1 MQPHEALTIAVV
13 GHTNVGKTSLLR
25 TLLHDTEFGQVAS
38 NPSTTQDVSSA
49 SLKLASGEQLKLF
62 DTPGLEDGIG
72 LYDYLQQLQNENTR
86 HDGPQQMQRFL
97 DSPEAKQ
104 SFEQEAKVI
113 RQLLKSHAAFY
124 VIDVRDPVLPKFQ
137 DELSI
142 MTRCGR
148 PLLPVLN
155 FTASAENH
163 SHAWQQ
169 ALANVNL
176 HAWVE
181 FDSIAPPEGG
191 EEQIFRQLQALL
203 PGQQALLQAFIA
215 EHKDTQAR
223 QQQQANMLIAELLM
237 DCAAYRRRVASTDKS
252 DMQSAITAMQ
262 DDTRKREHACVQG
275 LLRLFHF
282 RPDDATFDQLAVRQ
296 GRWQDDLFHPQTLRR
311 FGIKASKGTAAG
323 AAAGA
328 GIDLL
333 FVGTTLGAG
342 TALGAAA
349 GGLWQTWK
357 GYGQRLQDK
366 FRGFHLLSV
375 DDRIL
380 HLLAQRQKQLVQ
392 LLRQRGHAAIQTLQ
406 IQVPES
412 QEKQQKQLSAELEQ
426 ARAHPEWS
434 ALNQQ
439 IFEDS
444 MERQLQLKSL
454 SQKLVQQFSI
464 DKSTE

>member
-1 MQPHEALTIAVV
+1 MEQHETLAIAIV

-49 SLKLASGEQLKLF
+49 SLKLASGAQLTLF

-72 LYDYLQQLQNENTR
+72 LYDYLQQLQNETTR

-124 VIDVRDPVLPKFQ
+124 VIDVRDAVLPKFQ

-142 MTRCGR
+142 LTRCGR

-155 FTASAENH
+155 FTASDDNH

-191 EEQIFRQLQALL
+191 EEQVFHQLQALL
-203 PGQQALLQAFIA
+203 PGQQGLLQSFIA
-215 EHKDTQAR
+215 EHKEVQA
-223 QQQQANMLIAELLM
+223 QQDQQASMLIAELLM
-237 DCAAYRRRVASTDKS
+237 DCAAYRRRVSGADKN
-252 DMQSAITAMQ
+252 DMQPAVTAMQ
-262 DDTRKREHACVQG
+262 ADIRKREQACVQA
-275 LLRLFHF
+275 LLRLFRF
-282 RPDDATFDQLAVRQ
+282 RPSDANFDQLAVRQ
-296 GRWQDDLFHPQTLRR
+296 GRWQDDLFHPHTLRR
-311 FGIKASKGTAAG
+311 FGIKASKSTAAG

-328 GIDLL
+328 GVDLL

-342 TALGAAA
+342 TALGAAV

-380 HLLAQRQKQLVQ
+380 HLLARRQVQLVQ
-392 LLRQRGHAAIQTLQ
+392 LLKQRGHAAIQALEIQ
-406 IQVPES
+406 ITESPE
-412 QEKQQKQLSAELEQ
+412 KNQQRLSEELEQ

-439 IFEDS
+439 IFDDS
-444 MERQLQLKSL
+444 TERQLKLRSL
-454 SQKLVQQFSI
+454 SRELIQSYSI
-464 DKSTE
+464 DKTTK

>member
-1 MQPHEALTIAVV
+1 MKQNETLAIAVV

-49 SLKLASGEQLKLF
+49 SLRLAGKEQLKLF

-72 LYDYLQQLQNENTR
+72 LYEYLQQLQTANTR

-97 DSPEAKQ
+97 ASPEAKQ

-142 MTRCGR
+142 LTRCGR
-148 PLLPVLN
+148 PLLPILN
-155 FTASAENH
+155 FTASTDNH
-163 SHAWQQ
+163 SQAWQQ

-191 EEQIFRQLQALL
+191 EEQVFRQLQALL
-203 PGQQALLQAFIA
+203 PAQQQLLQSFIA
-215 EHKDTQAR
+215 EHKDTQTR
-223 QQQQANMLIAELLM
+223 QQLQANLLIAELLI
-237 DCAAYRRRVASTDKS
+237 DCAAYRRRVSSDDKS
-252 DMQSAITAMQ
+252 DMQSAVAAMQ
-262 DDTRKREHACVQG
+262 EDIRKREQACVQG
-275 LLRLFHF
+275 LLRLFRF
-282 RPDDATFDQLAVRQ
+282 RPSDATFDQLAVRQ

-366 FRGFHLLSV
+366 LRGFHLLSV

-380 HLLAQRQKQLVQ
+380 HLLAQRQIQLVQ
-392 LLRQRGHAAIQTLQ
+392 LLGQRGHAAIQSLQ
-406 IQVPES
+406 IQVPEN
-412 QEKQQKQLSAELEQ
+412 QERQQKLLSAEIEQ

-434 ALNQQ
+434 ALNQK
-439 IFEDS
+439 IFDDGI
-444 MERQLQLKSL
+444 ERQMKLKSL
-454 SQKLVQQFSI
+454 GQKLIQAYSI
-464 DKSTE
+464 DKSPE